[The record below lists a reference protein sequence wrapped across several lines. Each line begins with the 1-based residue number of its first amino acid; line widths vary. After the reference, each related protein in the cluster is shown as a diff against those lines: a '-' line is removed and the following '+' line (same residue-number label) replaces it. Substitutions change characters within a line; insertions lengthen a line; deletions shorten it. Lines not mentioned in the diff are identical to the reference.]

1 MPKLLDASTE
11 NRFFSIMQNSDHDNK
26 EEDLIGVLTLII
38 LLISIENN
46 SLMRYYWTLKDFVN
60 KTEIQTC

>member
-11 NRFFSIMQNSDHDNK
+11 NRFFSIMQNSDPDNK
-26 EEDLIGVLTLII
+26 EEDLIGALTVII

-46 SLMRYYWTLKDFVN
+46 CHLCIIIERWKVL
-60 KTEIQTC
+60 

>member
-38 LLISIENN
+38 LLINIENN
-46 SLMRYYWTLKDFVN
+46 CHLCVIIEL
-60 KTEIQTC
+60 

>member
-11 NRFFSIMQNSDHDNK
+11 NRFFSIMQNSDPDNK
-26 EEDLIGVLTLII
+26 EEDLIGALTVII

-46 SLMRYYWTLKDFVN
+46 CHLCVIIEL
-60 KTEIQTC
+60 